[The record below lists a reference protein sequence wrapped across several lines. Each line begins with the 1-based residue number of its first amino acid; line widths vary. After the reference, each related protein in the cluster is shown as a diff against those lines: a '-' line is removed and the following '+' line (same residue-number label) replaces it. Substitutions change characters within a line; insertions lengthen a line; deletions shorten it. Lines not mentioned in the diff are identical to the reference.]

1 VMIGPTELG
10 MMRQRYDGYGMIDKS
25 CGNLQ
30 AGGVCKMLLLKIL
43 RTDVCEV
50 KQVYVQQQDCE
61 QRKLCLHECRGSR
74 CCIADG
80 SWTASPSSNQCQ
92 HIRLRRNT
100 MASAEAGYATEL
112 ADARSRLLKLKDR
125 AAARARALGNAVTP
139 SQRDALGDSLG
150 ASAGADR
157 TTDANGLEDSGHV
170 SELQKL
176 VAAFLLDPANGVP
189 LDSHKIHR
197 EVTLIF
203 TLVSLGCA
211 VQARMCT

>member
-1 VMIGPTELG
+1 
-10 MMRQRYDGYGMIDKS
+10 
-25 CGNLQ
+25 
-30 AGGVCKMLLLKIL
+30 
-43 RTDVCEV
+43 
-50 KQVYVQQQDCE
+50 
-61 QRKLCLHECRGSR
+61 
-74 CCIADG
+74 
-80 SWTASPSSNQCQ
+80 
-92 HIRLRRNT
+92 

-203 TLVSLGCA
+203 SVVSLGCP
-211 VQARMCT
+211 VQMRMCT